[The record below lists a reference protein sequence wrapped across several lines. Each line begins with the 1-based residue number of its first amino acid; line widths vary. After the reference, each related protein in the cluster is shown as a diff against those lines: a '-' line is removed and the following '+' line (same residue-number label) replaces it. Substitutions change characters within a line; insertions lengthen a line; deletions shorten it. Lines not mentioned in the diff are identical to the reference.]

1 MWQEVDCIVRCVY
14 WNSRDAAQAISGNH
28 SVRMGA
34 VSRVVPI
41 DSYAAM
47 VVAEVV
53 EVLLVG
59 IEGSSMM

>member
-1 MWQEVDCIVRCVY
+1 MRCLY
-14 WNSRDAAQAISGNH
+14 WIGRDVAQTISRNH

-34 VSRVVPI
+34 VSRVVPFAM
-41 DSYAAM
+41 YAAM

-59 IEGSSMM
+59 IEGSSLM